1 MYKYDPCA
9 IKYRIKD
16 LMGEHDVSQRKLA
29 EILGI
34 SQPAVSGYLN
44 DMEPERCF
52 SLEQL
57 IKIANHFQV
66 SLDTIIASDSDV
78 VEDLPPIRTMAE
90 FATTFYS
97 LYKRI
102 NFSIE
107 YVEILSNPYE
117 NYDVYVPVIRD
128 KKVNSFLHEFKK
140 IATASSD
147 EELVK
152 KFLDLWIN
160 DFISKNKDNYLLE
173 WGFWNIPTS
182 DDIPSEEELLADD
195 DDLPFH

>member
-66 SLDTIIASDSDV
+66 SLDTIIVSDSDV
-78 VEDLPPIRTMAE
+78 IEDLPPIRTMAE

-107 YVEILSNPYE
+107 YIEILSNPYE
-117 NYDVYVPVIRD
+117 NYDIYVPVIRD
-128 KKVNSFLHEFKK
+128 QKVNSFLHEFKK
-140 IATASSD
+140 IATASND

-173 WGFWNIPTS
+173 WGFWNIPIS
-182 DDIPSEEELLADD
+182 DDIPSEEELLATDG
-195 DDLPFH
+195 DLPFH